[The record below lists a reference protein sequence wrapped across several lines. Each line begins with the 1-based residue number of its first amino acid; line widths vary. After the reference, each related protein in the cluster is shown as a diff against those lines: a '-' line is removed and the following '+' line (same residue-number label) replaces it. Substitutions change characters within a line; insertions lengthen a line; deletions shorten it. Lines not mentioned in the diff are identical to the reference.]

1 MVEQGMGAALA
12 IEHLVHITP
21 ESPYAFI
28 PLSPVTTMRTVFAWK
43 KYQILTKAEEI
54 FLKELSSVLEK
65 TKSREA
71 ENKK

>member
-1 MVEQGMGAALA
+1 MGAALA

-21 ESPYAFI
+21 ESPYAFL
-28 PLSPVTTMRTVFAWK
+28 PLTPVTTMRTIFAWK

-65 TKSREA
+65 TKSWEA
-71 ENKK
+71 EDKK